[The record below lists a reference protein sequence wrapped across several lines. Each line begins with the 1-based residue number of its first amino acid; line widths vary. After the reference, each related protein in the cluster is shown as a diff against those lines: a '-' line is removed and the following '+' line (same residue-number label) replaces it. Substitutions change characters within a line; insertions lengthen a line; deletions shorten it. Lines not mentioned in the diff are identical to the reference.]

1 MIYMYIGPSSSGKD
15 TFYKYTLDKYYVK
28 PIILNT
34 TRPKRENEIDG
45 INYYF
50 TSKEKLDQM
59 DKNKELIE
67 RRDYNTKYG
76 IWSYATSSNN
86 IDLSTNYITLN
97 TWDGYQKYIDYYGD
111 NVIVPIYFDTSDELR
126 LERALLREKLEKNPK
141 YDELCR
147 RFLAD
152 KKDFTDKQ
160 IDKYL
165 PYIID
170 NNGSKLETECEIDN
184 ILDKKLVRKKH

>member
-15 TFYKYTLDKYYVK
+15 TFYKYTLDNYYVK

-50 TSKEKLDQM
+50 TSKNKLDEM

-76 IWSYATSSNN
+76 IWSYATSNKN

-97 TWDGYQKYIDYYGD
+97 TWDGYQKFIDYYGN
-111 NVIVPIYFDTSDELR
+111 NVVVPIYFDTDEYIR
-126 LERALLREKLEKNPK
+126 LQRAISREKLEKEPK
-141 YDELCR
+141 YDEVCR

-152 KKDFTDKQ
+152 KIDYTKDK
-160 IDKYL
+160 INKYL
-165 PYIID
+165 PYIIN
-170 NNGSKLETECEIDN
+170 NNGSKLETECEINN
-184 ILDKKLVRKKH
+184 ILDNKLIRKRH